1 MLYSRAMGLSVMANV
16 RLYSVVYVALLTLA
30 FSKYAFFEF
39 LTYDLALGLTMIAAT
54 IKTLLIVG
62 YYQHLRYE
70 PRILSVLMFTAFIA
84 IAVLAAAASF
94 SIT

>member
-1 MLYSRAMGLSVMANV
+1 MANV
-16 RLYSVVYVALLTLA
+16 RWYSIVYVALLTLA
-30 FSKYAFFEF
+30 FSKWAFFEF
-39 LTYDLALGLTMIAAT
+39 LEYGLALGLTMVTAS

-70 PRILSVLMFTAFIA
+70 PRILSLLMFTAFL
-84 IAVLAAAASF
+84 AVLVLGAAASF